1 MKKSLITASL
11 LSTVILLGACGNEGS
26 SSENKGSNLK
36 PEKQEEIYS
45 KEAKLLGKAI
55 SNEDAMDDSTN
66 KVSDD
71 FKKSLDRYEDK
82 TKNLDS
88 VDTQVGDLTLRVGK
102 SIEIMSERMY
112 ELDKFNKDNPDK
124 EMEYNLA
131 LVDVGINTAQSLE
144 SINEDY
150 ESIDVSYKNE
160 TIGKKANEEVT
171 DVLSTF
177 PAYELDELIDDYG
190 TGIVGNDETDLTQ
203 EQQKVLSDT
212 KYRDE
217 LKKEVM
223 TQEEPDTSKNEY
235 NESVNMFNKFAP
247 EFLHYKEVDEMV
259 SSTENNNMMDIR
271 NAVVSANTDAGVD
284 SYEDMEE
291 DAESLEDDTESIEDE
306 ESSDDEGYD
315 IDGWSAESYNELVD
329 EYNAL
334 TDGEKM
340 DHVDEDV
347 SNIEYEQLE
356 ERVAKLEE

>member
-11 LSTVILLGACGNEGS
+11 LSTVLLLGACGNEGS
-26 SSENKGSNLK
+26 SSENSNLN

-45 KEAKLLGKAI
+45 KEAKLLGKAM
-55 SNEDAMDDSTN
+55 SDEGATDDSTN

-102 SIEIMSERMY
+102 SMEIMSERMY

-124 EMEYNLA
+124 EMEYNLSI
-131 LVDVGINTAQSLE
+131 VDVGINTAQSLE

-160 TIGKKANEEVT
+160 TIGKKANEEIT

-177 PAYELDELIDDYG
+177 PAYELDELIDNYG
-190 TGIVGNDETDLTQ
+190 TGIVENDETELTQ
-203 EQQKVLSDT
+203 EQQKILSDT

-217 LKKEVM
+217 LKKEVII
-223 TQEEPDTSKNEY
+223 QEEPDTSKNEY
-235 NESVNMFNKFAP
+235 NESVSMFNKFAP
-247 EFLHYKEVDEMV
+247 EFLHYKEADKMV
-259 SSTENNNMMDIR
+259 TSKENSNMMSIR

-291 DAESLEDDTESIEDE
+291 DAESLDVDTETIEDE
-306 ESSDDEGYD
+306 EYSEDEKYD
-315 IDGWSAESYNELVD
+315 TSGWSAETYNELVD
-329 EYNAL
+329 EYNIL
-334 TDGEKM
+334 TNGEKM
-340 DHVDEDV
+340 DHVERDV
-347 SNIEYEQLE
+347 SDIEYEQLE
-356 ERVAKLEE
+356 ERVADLEE

>member
-11 LSTVILLGACGNEGS
+11 LSTLILLGACGNDGS
-26 SSENKGSNLK
+26 SSENKESNLK

-45 KEAKLLGKAI
+45 KEVKLLGKAMSDEEAI
-55 SNEDAMDDSTN
+55 EDNTN
-66 KVSDD
+66 KVSDEL
-71 FKKSLDRYEDK
+71 KKSLDRYENK

-88 VDTQVGDLTLRVGK
+88 VDTQVGDLTLKVGR
-102 SIEIMSERMY
+102 SVEIMNDRMY
-112 ELDKFNKDNPDK
+112 ELDKFNEDNPDK
-124 EMEYNLA
+124 EIEYNLA
-131 LVDVGINTAQSLE
+131 LVDVGINTAQALE
-144 SINEDY
+144 SVSDEYD
-150 ESIDVSYKNE
+150 SIDVSYKND
-160 TIGKKANEEVT
+160 TIGKKANEEIT
-171 DVLSTF
+171 DALSSL

-190 TGIVGNDETDLTQ
+190 TGIVGNEETDLTQ

-247 EFLHYKEVDEMV
+247 EFLHYKEVDKMV
-259 SSTENNNMMDIR
+259 STTENNNMMDIR

-284 SYEDMEE
+284 SYEDMEK
-291 DAESLEDDTESIEDE
+291 DAESLDEDTESIEDE
-306 ESSDDEGYD
+306 EASDDEEFD
-315 IDGWSAESYNELVD
+315 MDGWSAESYNELVD
-329 EYNAL
+329 EYNDL

-340 DHVDEDV
+340 DHVDDDV

>member
-11 LSTVILLGACGNEGS
+11 LSTVLLLGACGNEGS
-26 SSENKGSNLK
+26 SSEDKESSLK

-45 KEAKLLGKAI
+45 KEAKLLGKAM
-55 SNEDAMDDSTN
+55 SDEDAMDDSTN

-102 SIEIMSERMY
+102 SIEIMGDRMY
-112 ELDKFNKDNPDK
+112 ELNKFNKDNPDK
-124 EMEYNLA
+124 EMEYNLS
-131 LVDVGINTAQSLE
+131 LVDVGINTAQALE
-144 SINEDY
+144 SINEEY
-150 ESIDVSYKNE
+150 ESIDVSYKNDI
-160 TIGKKANEEVT
+160 IGKEANEEIT

-190 TGIVGNDETDLTQ
+190 TGIVGNDETELTQ
-203 EQQKVLSDT
+203 EQQKILSDT

-223 TQEEPDTSKNEY
+223 IQEEPDTSKNEY

-247 EFLHYKEVDEMV
+247 EFLHYKEVDKMV

-291 DAESLEDDTESIEDE
+291 DSESLDVDNETNEDE
-306 ESSDDEGYD
+306 EYD
-315 IDGWSAESYNELVD
+315 TGGWSAESYNELVD
-329 EYNAL
+329 EYNIL

-340 DHVDEDV
+340 DHVERDV
-347 SNIEYEQLE
+347 SDIEYEQLE
-356 ERVAKLEE
+356 ERVAELEE

>member
-11 LSTVILLGACGNEGS
+11 LSTVLLLGACGNEGS
-26 SSENKGSNLK
+26 SSENKESNLK

-45 KEAKLLGKAI
+45 KEAKLLGKAM
-55 SNEDAMDDSTN
+55 SDEDAMDDSTN

-102 SIEIMSERMY
+102 SIEIMGDRMY
-112 ELDKFNKDNPDK
+112 ELNKFNKDNPDK
-124 EMEYNLA
+124 EMEYNLS
-131 LVDVGINTAQSLE
+131 LVDVGINTAQALE
-144 SINEDY
+144 SINEEY
-150 ESIDVSYKNE
+150 ESIDVSYKNDI
-160 TIGKKANEEVT
+160 IGKEANEEIT

-190 TGIVGNDETDLTQ
+190 TGIVGNDETELTQ
-203 EQQKVLSDT
+203 EQQKILSDT

-223 TQEEPDTSKNEY
+223 IQEEPDTSKNEY

-247 EFLHYKEVDEMV
+247 EFLHYKEVDKMV

-291 DAESLEDDTESIEDE
+291 DSESLDVDNETNEDE
-306 ESSDDEGYD
+306 EYD
-315 IDGWSAESYNELVD
+315 TGGWSAESYNELVD
-329 EYNAL
+329 EYNIL

-340 DHVDEDV
+340 DHVERDV
-347 SNIEYEQLE
+347 SDIEYEQLE
-356 ERVAKLEE
+356 ERVAELEE